1 MGTSS
6 KSTLPIRFGRD
17 GSPAIVAEIMRS
29 KLGLDGA
36 ETDSGRGRRSRLL
49 LMLLLLLVVLLAFL
63 GLRKER
69 PRDVRVDQLSDVFLV

>member
-1 MGTSS
+1 VGTSS

-36 ETDSGRGRRSRLL
+36 GTDSGQGRRSRLL
-49 LMLLLLLVVLLAFL
+49 LMLLLVVLLAFL

-69 PRDVRVDQLSDVFLV
+69 PRDVRADQLSDGFLV

>member
-1 MGTSS
+1 VGTSS

-49 LMLLLLLVVLLAFL
+49 LMLLLVVLLAFL